1 MTVTDR
7 RVEEAP
13 TPGSAPTSRGS
24 SAPRVVTGGVLVVIG
39 ALWLL
44 ERLGIFELT
53 VTTVLAVGTIVV
65 GVSLMILSTEAPHG
79 GLIVFGTILA
89 LVATLTAAAPLE
101 GFQGG
106 VGEREVEIARVA
118 DLESEYN
125 LAMGNLTIDLTE
137 LGEFEGTA
145 TINASVGMGELV
157 ILVPGDISVSVEA
170 TAGAGDLEI
179 FDRQANGL
187 SVDQAFESEGF
198 AESVSGLIIE
208 ANVFMGRVE
217 VANG

>member
-1 MTVTDR
+1 MTMTDR
-7 RVEEAP
+7 RVEETPAP
-13 TPGSAPTSRGS
+13 QATPVPRRSLV
-24 SAPRVVTGGVLVVIG
+24 PRVVAGGVLVLIG

-44 ERLGIFELT
+44 ERLDVLELT
-53 VTTVLAVGTIVV
+53 VTTVLAIATIVV
-65 GVSLMILSTEAPHG
+65 GLALMILATDGPHA

-106 VGEREVEIARVA
+106 VGERDIEITDVG

-125 LAMGNLTIDLTE
+125 LAMGNMTIDLRE
-137 LGEFEGTA
+137 LADFDGTA

-157 ILVPGDISVSVEA
+157 VLVPGDVPVSIEA
-170 TAGAGDLEI
+170 AAGAGDLQI
-179 FDRQANGL
+179 FDLQANGL
-187 SVDQAFESEGF
+187 SVDQVFESEGF
-198 AESVSGLIIE
+198 RGASRALVIE
-208 ANVFMGRVE
+208 ADVFMGRVE

>member
-1 MTVTDR
+1 M
-7 RVEEAP
+7 
-13 TPGSAPTSRGS
+13 
-24 SAPRVVTGGVLVVIG
+24 PRVVAGGVLVLIG

-44 ERLGIFELT
+44 ERLDIFELT
-53 VTTVLAVGTIVV
+53 VTTVLATGTIVV
-65 GVSLMILSTEAPHG
+65 GLALMILAAEGPHG

-106 VGEREVEIARVA
+106 VGERDIEIAEVA

-125 LAMGNLTIDLTE
+125 LAMGNMTIDLSD
-137 LGEFEGTA
+137 LAEFDGMA

-157 ILVPGDISVSVEA
+157 ILVPGDVPVSVEA
-170 TAGAGDLEI
+170 AAGAGDLQI

-187 SVDQAFESEGF
+187 SVDQTFESEGF
-198 AESVSGLIIE
+198 DGSASGLIIE
-208 ANVFMGRVE
+208 ADVFMGRVE